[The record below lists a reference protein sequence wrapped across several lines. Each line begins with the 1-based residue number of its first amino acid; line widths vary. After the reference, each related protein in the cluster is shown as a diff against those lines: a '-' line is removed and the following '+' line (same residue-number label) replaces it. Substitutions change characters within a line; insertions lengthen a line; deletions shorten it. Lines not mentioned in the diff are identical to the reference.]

1 MRYLGNKESLA
12 DEIKYF
18 MAKKIPMRKEYT
30 FFDAFSGTGAVA
42 KVIAGS
48 VGKIIVNDSLECSAW
63 YAKSNIEGNV
73 YNWESL
79 GFDPI
84 DYLNNSD
91 AVSEGF
97 IYKNYAP
104 LESGRMYFTN
114 YNAKRIDYV
123 RGTIDTW
130 YEDNLIDVQQRHYLI
145 SCLVEAVS
153 KVSNVAGVY
162 GAYLKKWDL
171 RAHKKLHLSHFPPN
185 TESVDVEVKNSFLE
199 TIISS
204 VECDILYLDP
214 PYTQNQYGTQ
224 YHLLETISKYDSPE
238 ISRITGSRPTGPMR
252 SDWSKDIKAHILF
265 EYILSQTKANHVFLS
280 YSSDGLM
287 SKDYIMS
294 CLKRHCVDGTI
305 DLKVIPYKNYSNW
318 KNKPRKNHEEYI
330 FYGELKKSENIR
342 YQSPLNYTGNKFN
355 IIDEIIESLPTGKM
369 DTFVDVFGGGFNVG
383 INIEASSL
391 IYNDINPFVVSLIES
406 FKKYDTYEYIKY
418 IRKLEKQYNLLDI
431 DSGGYAFLREKY
443 NSTPIPQRDPR
454 MLFVLIMYG
463 FNQQIRFNSAMEF
476 NNPIGMRWFNDRM
489 LEKFISFSR
498 RIKQSEVKFF
508 SNDYSNLIKYP
519 FSGNP
524 FYYFDPPYLLT
535 TGSYNDGSR
544 GFKGWN
550 KKLEVEFF
558 DVLTGK
564 LGHSRWM
571 LSYVDSHKG
580 IKNDYFINWLNN
592 HSFKIYKLDG
602 IRGHAGSRRNE
613 LLVMNYHE

>member
-1 MRYLGNKESLA
+1 
-12 DEIKYF
+12 

-162 GAYLKKWDL
+162 GAYLKKWDS

-355 IIDEIIESLPTGKM
+355 IIDEIIESLPAGKM

-476 NNPIGMRWFNDRM
+476 NNPIGMRWFN
-489 LEKFISFSR
+489 EA
-498 RIKQSEVKFF
+498 
-508 SNDYSNLIKYP
+508 YS
-519 FSGNP
+519 
-524 FYYFDPPYLLT
+524 
-535 TGSYNDGSR
+535 
-544 GFKGWN
+544 
-550 KKLEVEFF
+550 
-558 DVLTGK
+558 
-564 LGHSRWM
+564 
-571 LSYVDSHKG
+571 
-580 IKNDYFINWLNN
+580 
-592 HSFKIYKLDG
+592 
-602 IRGHAGSRRNE
+602 
-613 LLVMNYHE
+613 